1 MFGEKGSNE
10 KNNKLIRRH
19 IPKGVN
25 IGDIPEEAIK
35 EIEDWMNNY
44 PRKLFNGKSSNEVY
58 GKSKKYIL

>member
-1 MFGEKGSNE
+1 M
-10 KNNKLIRRH
+10 
-19 IPKGVN
+19 
-25 IGDIPEEAIK
+25 GDITEEVIK